1 MSAHLTDSPEVPVDL
16 SEVDAVNPAPQV
28 AALLAVTSDVLD
40 IAQHLE
46 AVEDEACGAVVT
58 FVGQVRNHDPA
69 ATEPV
74 VGIEYSAHPEAE
86 QVLAELVASLG
97 ETAGV
102 TASSGGAGV
111 RVAVSHRIG
120 QLEVGDLALVACVA
134 TAHRAQAY
142 ELSRVLVERIKAE
155 LPIWKK
161 QLTVDGV
168 HQWVG
173 L

>member
-1 MSAHLTDSPEVPVDL
+1 MSADVAEPAQATVLVG
-16 SEVDAVNPAPQV
+16 DAVNIPGPV
-28 AALLAVTSDVLD
+28 ACHVAVTTDVLD
-40 IAQHLE
+40 VAQHLA
-46 AVEDEACGAVVT
+46 AVEDPTCGAVVT
-58 FVGQVRNHDPA
+58 FIGQVRDHDPS

-74 VGIEYSAHPEAE
+74 VGIEYSAHPDAE
-86 QVLAELVASLG
+86 GTLAEIVASLG
-97 ETAGV
+97 DVAEV
-102 TASSGGAGV
+102 TARSSGSAV
-111 RVAVSHRIG
+111 RVAVSHRVG
-120 QLEVGDLALVACVA
+120 ELDVGDLALVACVA